1 MTGSLLGLTNTFT
14 FSLSPTQFRVTK
26 HSFAQTGKC
35 NNENI
40 SEHTEVP
47 RHTCLLSS
55 GNTFLK
61 RLMRFNKRAET
72 VQFAPVFRWGQM
84 TWNFGNYIFRWNL
97 YFQEGWNWFPW
108 FWRHWHA
115 SLLIYV
121 ESTARWA
128 SWMRMRNDHPLDL
141 DPEYQC
147 MVVNW

>member
-1 MTGSLLGLTNTFT
+1 MHGIPQNTIWTDIYLILTGALYVMIGSLLGLTNTFT

-47 RHTCLLSS
+47 RHTRLLSS

-72 VQFAPVFRWGQM
+72 VQFAPVFR
-84 TWNFGNYIFRWNL
+84 
-97 YFQEGWNWFPW
+97 
-108 FWRHWHA
+108 
-115 SLLIYV
+115 
-121 ESTARWA
+121 
-128 SWMRMRNDHPLDL
+128 
-141 DPEYQC
+141 
-147 MVVNW
+147 